1 MMIEGVIFKELITH
15 TDERGFFREIIRAS
29 DFSFAQGFG
38 QLSHSLVY
46 PGVIKAWHAHKMQT
60 QWTYGT
66 CGLLKVVL
74 HDDRQDSPTYH
85 ETMEFLVGDH
95 QPSRVYC
102 LPPGVLHGYICLHGP
117 AHVIYV
123 TSGFYDLADE
133 VRIPHNDP
141 SIGYDWLEGTSIK

>member
-1 MMIEGVIFKELITH
+1 MIEGVEFKELITH
-15 TDERGFFREIIRAS
+15 ADERGYFREIIRAN
-29 DFSFAQGFG
+29 DLFFAPGFG

-46 PGVIKAWHAHKMQT
+46 QGVIKAWHAHKVQT
-60 QWTYGT
+60 QWTYGI

-74 HDDRQDSPTYH
+74 HDNRPDSPTH
-85 ETMEFLVGDH
+85 RETMEFLIGDH

-102 LPPGVLHGYICLHGP
+102 LPPGVLHGYICLYGP

-141 SIGYDWLEGTSIK
+141 SIGHNWHQEMSI